1 MRSYDVRKES
11 ERRNYFHNTHL
22 PNNNDKFKFNTTA
35 FKIKLR
41 FKVNMISSYDITIH
55 WYRS

>member
-11 ERRNYFHNTHL
+11 ERRNYFHNTQL
-22 PNNNDKFKFNTTA
+22 PNNNDKFKFKNTT

-41 FKVNMISSYDITIH
+41 
-55 WYRS
+55 